1 MTTIA
6 TFQEILENYKE
17 ILEPFHNKIN
27 TNELADSIMS
37 LMIHCLNNILYAYV
51 SVYSINCFLIF
62 TFGSM
67 SIVIVY
73 ASQTGTAEE
82 VATELQINI
91 RKCGCS
97 VVNIS
102 VQYLTLKMLQTFSED
117 VKIVF
122 LISTTGDG

>member
-27 TNELADSIMS
+27 TNELIADSIMS

-73 ASQTGTAEE
+73 ASQTGTLESVD
-82 VATELQINI
+82 VA
-91 RKCGCS
+91 
-97 VVNIS
+97 
-102 VQYLTLKMLQTFSED
+102 
-117 VKIVF
+117 
-122 LISTTGDG
+122 